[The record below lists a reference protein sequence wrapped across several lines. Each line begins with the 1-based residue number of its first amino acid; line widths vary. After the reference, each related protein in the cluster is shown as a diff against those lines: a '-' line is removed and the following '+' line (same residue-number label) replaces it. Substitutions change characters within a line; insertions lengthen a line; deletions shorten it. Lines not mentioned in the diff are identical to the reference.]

1 MNSELDDSKAG
12 DQQRAAVREDWAGRA
27 LHWDR
32 HAEMVAEPA
41 ERLNQPL
48 IEAADIQTG
57 QTVLDIA
64 TGSGEP
70 GLTVAK
76 LIGANGHLTMSDMV
90 PEMIA
95 GAERRATDQGL
106 TNIDYMIADMA
117 DLPREANTYDRVI
130 SRFGLMFCPNKETAV
145 SEAFRVLKPGGRAA
159 WMVWGPKSNNSS
171 FAFIDEAAKN
181 IFGADNPKLDVDL
194 PFSLSESGAL
204 ETLLR
209 DAGFE
214 TKGEVDIKLHPKLP
228 TDRPFWS
235 AMVDMM
241 VGRPRDAASED
252 ERAAFDRQIKTRF
265 GDLIKDGRYH
275 IHMHARICSGV
286 KSA

>member
-1 MNSELDDSKAG
+1 
-12 DQQRAAVREDWAGRA
+12 
-27 LHWDR
+27 
-32 HAEMVAEPA
+32 
-41 ERLNQPL
+41 LNQPL
-48 IEAADIQTG
+48 IEAADIQSG

-76 LIGANGHLTMSDMV
+76 LIGAKGHLTMSDMV

-117 DLPREANTYDRVI
+117 ELPRDADTYDRVI
-130 SRFGLMFCPNKETAV
+130 SRFGLMFCPNKAKAI

-159 WMVWGPKSNNSS
+159 WMVWGPKTNNSS
-171 FAFIDEAAKN
+171 FAFIDSAAKK
-181 IFGADNPKLDVDL
+181 IFGADNPKLDVEL

-204 ETLLR
+204 EALLR

-214 TKGEVDIKLHPKLP
+214 TEGELDIRLHPKLP

-241 VGRPRDAASED
+241 VGRPRDAASD
-252 ERAAFDRQIKTRF
+252 DDRAAFDSEVEARF
-265 GDLIKDGRYH
+265 GDLIKAAD
-275 IHMHARICSGV
+275 IISICMRAFVPG
-286 KSA
+286 

>member
-1 MNSELDDSKAG
+1 MNGEPGDSEAG
-12 DQQRAAVREDWAGRA
+12 DQQREAVREDWAGRA

-32 HAEMVAEPA
+32 HADMVAEPA

-48 IEAADIQTG
+48 IEAADIQPG
-57 QTVLDIA
+57 QTILDIA

-76 LIGANGHLTMSDMV
+76 LVGANGHLTMSDMV

-95 GAERRATDQGL
+95 GAERRANDLGL

-117 DLPREANTYDRVI
+117 DLPPDANLYDRVI
-130 SRFGLMFCPNKETAV
+130 SRFGLMFCPNKKKAV
-145 SEAFRVLKPGGRAA
+145 SEAFRVLKPGGRAT

-171 FAFIDEAAKN
+171 FAVIDGAAKK
-181 IFGADNPKLDVDL
+181 IFGTDNPKLEFDL
-194 PFSLSESGAL
+194 PFSLSENGAL

-214 TKGEVDIKLHPKLP
+214 TEGEQDIKLHPKLP

-235 AMVDMM
+235 AMVDMA
-241 VGRPRDAASED
+241 VGRPRDAATEGD
-252 ERAAFDRQIKTRF
+252 RAAFDREVEARF

-275 IHMHARICSGV
+275 IDMHARICSGV
-286 KSA
+286 KLA